1 MQLKHGFF
9 AVFAA
14 LSLVMLWG
22 CSSPTLTV
30 NGKTYRVLSADEEKQ
45 LVRDARLLLG
55 RPGKALNK
63 EEVRFVQKTEPE
75 VTIHYT
81 GDRTGDAKIV
91 WKTSEKIITMH
102 FGGELLSDTM
112 GWTFETEKRVP
123 EVLKFIPAPK

>member
-1 MQLKHGFF
+1 MQLKNGFS

-22 CSSPTLTV
+22 CSSPTITV
-30 NGKTYRVLSADEEKQ
+30 NDKTYRVLSAGEEKQ

-55 RPGKALNK
+55 RPGKALTK
-63 EEVRFVQKTEPE
+63 EEVRFVQKNEPE
-75 VTIHYT
+75 LTIRYT
-81 GDRTGDAKIV
+81 ADRTGDAKVV
-91 WKTSEKIITMH
+91 WTTPQKIITMH

-112 GWTFETEKRVP
+112 GWTLETEKRVP